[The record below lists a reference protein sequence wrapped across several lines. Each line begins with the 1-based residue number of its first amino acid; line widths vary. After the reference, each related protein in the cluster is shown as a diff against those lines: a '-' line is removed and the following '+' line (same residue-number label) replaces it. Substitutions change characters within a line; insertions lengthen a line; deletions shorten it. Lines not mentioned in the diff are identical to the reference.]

1 MKLITY
7 SVIGMSHF
15 SGLGIKIRLLPRELK
30 MGRSFT
36 PGPCGQGGRR
46 MQTGTLCRQI

>member
-15 SGLGIKIRLLPRELK
+15 SGLGIKVRLLPRELK

-36 PGPCGQGGRR
+36 PWSLWPGRPSDANR
-46 MQTGTLCRQI
+46 HFV